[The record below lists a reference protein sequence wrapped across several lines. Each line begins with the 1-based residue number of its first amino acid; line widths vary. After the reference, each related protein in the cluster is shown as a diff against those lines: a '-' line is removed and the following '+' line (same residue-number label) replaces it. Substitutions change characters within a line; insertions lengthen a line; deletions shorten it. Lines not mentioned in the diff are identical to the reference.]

1 METIPQS
8 GHTRRRQLTE
18 AWSGAAIGSLCL
30 GIGVLLLVLGP
41 EPHIPAWLWFG
52 LLLASLAAVTWS
64 VGGWLSGLRSRM
76 VYGLA
81 VVLLWS
87 VVLTMPGQ
95 GMLVVLLVALAAVG
109 TYLLPLWAVGI
120 VVLLSCTA
128 AVAQVLI
135 RGADLTEATITAVF
149 YLVIHVASV
158 LSTYALYRESVLRAE
173 LEEKNVELEAA
184 GVLLEDS
191 AATAERLRI
200 SRELHDAVGH
210 QLTVLTL
217 ELEAAK
223 HRGPGADSAAH
234 VRRAADVARELL
246 AEVRA
251 TVGELR
257 TSGSADLQAGLE
269 RLAAAVPSVDIH
281 VETDPAVTVD
291 DQQAEALLRAAQEI
305 ITNAIR
311 HSEAQELSLTVERD
325 GASTVL
331 TGVDDGL
338 APKSISFGH
347 GLTGLR
353 ERVELLGGT
362 LEVRPHPHFTVEVRL
377 P

>member
-158 LSTYALYRESVLRAE
+158 LSTYAS
-173 LEEKNVELEAA
+173 
-184 GVLLEDS
+184 
-191 AATAERLRI
+191 T
-200 SRELHDAVGH
+200 
-210 QLTVLTL
+210 
-217 ELEAAK
+217 
-223 HRGPGADSAAH
+223 
-234 VRRAADVARELL
+234 
-246 AEVRA
+246 
-251 TVGELR
+251 
-257 TSGSADLQAGLE
+257 GS
-269 RLAAAVPSVDIH
+269 PC
-281 VETDPAVTVD
+281 
-291 DQQAEALLRAAQEI
+291 
-305 ITNAIR
+305 
-311 HSEAQELSLTVERD
+311 
-325 GASTVL
+325 
-331 TGVDDGL
+331 
-338 APKSISFGH
+338 
-347 GLTGLR
+347 
-353 ERVELLGGT
+353 
-362 LEVRPHPHFTVEVRL
+362 
-377 P
+377 